1 MLFGLIVQHRPD
13 KMGDNTTDR
22 MREVPDEHERN
33 PEKIR
38 RIEISTNRLVNNI
51 FAGEYESVFK
61 GQGMEFEEVR
71 EYQPGDEIRTIDW
84 NVTARMGQPYIKKYV
99 EERELVMM
107 LLVDT
112 SASTDFGTHQQTKAE
127 ISAEISAL
135 LAFSAIK
142 NSDKVG
148 LICFTDDVELFV
160 PPRKGVKHVLRVVRE
175 ILYFAPQ
182 QRGTNISTALEYVD
196 RVIRRKSVVFLISDF
211 RDRGYEKRLQVTSKR
226 HDLIA
231 ITLQDLRE
239 EVLPNVGLVE
249 LEDAETGEIVVLDTR
264 DARAREMYRQLNF
277 SAVEKRRKFFE
288 SNRIDNIEIRTE
300 QSYIEPLI
308 RFFRRRAVRESF

>member
-1 MLFGLIVQHRPD
+1 M
-13 KMGDNTTDR
+13 NTK
-22 MREVPDEHERN
+22 EILK
-33 PEKIR
+33 KIR

-61 GQGMEFEEVR
+61 GRGMEFEEVR

-112 SASTDFGTHQQTKAE
+112 SGSADFGTYQRTKAE
-127 ISAEISAL
+127 IAAEISAL

-160 PPRKGVKHVLRVVRE
+160 PPRKGIKHVLRVIRE
-175 ILYFAPQ
+175 ILYFEPQ
-182 QRGTNISTALEYVD
+182 QRGTNISAALEYVD

-211 RDRGYEKRLQVTSKR
+211 MDRGYEKRLQVTSKR

-231 ITLQDLRE
+231 ITLQDMRE
-239 EVLPNVGLVE
+239 ETLPNVGLIE
-249 LEDAETGEIVVLDTR
+249 LEDAETGEVVVLDTQ
-264 DARAREMYRQLNF
+264 DPKAREMYQTTQSQMSLKRVESSSNQTKLTTSKFGRSSLTLNH
-277 SAVEKRRKFFE
+277 
-288 SNRIDNIEIRTE
+288 
-300 QSYIEPLI
+300 
-308 RFFRRRAVRESF
+308 

>member
-1 MLFGLIVQHRPD
+1 
-13 KMGDNTTDR
+13 
-22 MREVPDEHERN
+22 
-33 PEKIR
+33 
-38 RIEISTNRLVNNI
+38 
-51 FAGEYESVFK
+51 
-61 GQGMEFEEVR
+61 MEFEEVR

-112 SASTDFGTHQQTKAE
+112 SGSADFGTYQQTKAE
-127 ISAEISAL
+127 IAAEISAL

-160 PPRKGVKHVLRVVRE
+160 PPRKGLKHVLRVIRE
-175 ILYFAPQ
+175 ILYFAPR
-182 QRGTNISTALEYVD
+182 QRGTNISAALEYVD

-211 RDRGYEKRLQVTSKR
+211 MDRGYEKRLQVTSKR

-231 ITLQDLRE
+231 ITLQDMRE
-239 EVLPNVGLVE
+239 ETLPNVGLIE
-249 LEDAETGEIVVLDTR
+249 LEDAETGEVIVLDTR
-264 DARAREMYRQLNF
+264 DPRAREMYRRLNLDV
-277 SAVEKRRKFFE
+277 VEARRKFFQ
-288 SNRIDNIEIRTE
+288 SNKIDNIEIRTE
-300 QSYIEPLI
+300 QSYVEPLI
-308 RFFRRRAVRESF
+308 HFFRQRAVRESF

>member
-1 MLFGLIVQHRPD
+1 M
-13 KMGDNTTDR
+13 NTK
-22 MREVPDEHERN
+22 EILK
-33 PEKIR
+33 KIR

-112 SASTDFGTHQQTKAE
+112 SASADFGTHQQTKAE
-127 ISAEISAL
+127 IAAEISAL

-142 NSDKVG
+142 NSDKVV

-160 PPRKGVKHVLRVVRE
+160 PPRQGVKHVLRVVRE
-175 ILYFAPQ
+175 ILYFAPH
-182 QRGTNISTALEYVD
+182 QRGTNISAALEYVD

-211 RDRGYEKRLQVTSKR
+211 RDQGYEKRLQVTSKR

-231 ITLQDLRE
+231 ITLQDMRE
-239 EVLPNVGLVE
+239 EILPNVGLIE
-249 LEDAETGEIVVLDTR
+249 LEDAETGEVVVLDTR
-264 DARAREMYRQLNF
+264 DAKAREMYQQLNL
-277 SAVEKRRKFFE
+277 SLVETRRKFFQ
-288 SNRIDNIEIRTE
+288 SNKIDNIEIRTE
-300 QSYIEPLI
+300 QSYVEPLI
-308 RFFRRRAVRESF
+308 RFFRQRAVRDSF

>member
-1 MLFGLIVQHRPD
+1 M
-13 KMGDNTTDR
+13 NTK
-22 MREVPDEHERN
+22 EILK
-33 PEKIR
+33 KIR

-112 SASTDFGTHQQTKAE
+112 SASADFGTHQRTKAE
-127 ISAEISAL
+127 IAAEISAL

-182 QRGTNISTALEYVD
+182 QRGTNINAALEYID

-231 ITLQDLRE
+231 VTLQDMRE
-239 EVLPNVGLVE
+239 ETLPNVGLIE
-249 LEDAETGEIVVLDTR
+249 LEDAETGEVLILDTR
-264 DARAREMYRQLNF
+264 DPKAREMYRQLNLNVIE
-277 SAVEKRRKFFE
+277 ARRQFFQ
-288 SNRIDNIEIRTE
+288 SNKIDNIEIRTE
-300 QSYIEPLI
+300 QSYVEPLI
-308 RFFRRRAVRESF
+308 RFFRQRAIRESF

>member
-1 MLFGLIVQHRPD
+1 
-13 KMGDNTTDR
+13 MGCSPADSVEKFLMNTK
-22 MREVPDEHERN
+22 EILK
-33 PEKIR
+33 KIR

-61 GQGMEFEEVR
+61 GRGMEFDEVR

-112 SASTDFGTHQQTKAE
+112 SASADFGTHHQTKAE
-127 ISAEISAL
+127 IAAEISAL

-142 NSDKVG
+142 NNDKVG

-160 PPRKGVKHVLRVVRE
+160 PPRKGKNHVLRVVRE
-175 ILYFAPQ
+175 ILYFEPQ
-182 QRGTNISTALEYVD
+182 QRGTNIAAALEYVD

-211 RDRGYEKRLQVTSKR
+211 RDQGYEKRLQVTSKR

-231 ITLQDLRE
+231 ITLHDARE
-239 EVLPNVGLVE
+239 ETLPDVGLVE
-249 LEDAETGEIVVLDTR
+249 LEDAETGEAMVLDTR
-264 DARAREMYRQLNF
+264 DARAREMYRQLNLIG
-277 SAVEKRRKFFE
+277 AEARRRFFQ
-288 SNRIDNIEIRTE
+288 SNKIDTIEIRTDS
-300 QSYIEPLI
+300 SYVQPLI
-308 RFFRRRAVRESF
+308 RFFQQRAVRE

>member
-1 MLFGLIVQHRPD
+1 M
-13 KMGDNTTDR
+13 NTK
-22 MREVPDEHERN
+22 EILK
-33 PEKIR
+33 KIR

-61 GQGMEFEEVR
+61 GRGMEFDEVR

-112 SASTDFGTHQQTKAE
+112 SGSADFGTHQQTKAE
-127 ISAEISAL
+127 IAAEISAL

-160 PPRKGVKHVLRVVRE
+160 PPRKGIKHVLRVVRE

-182 QRGTNISTALEYVD
+182 QRGTNISAALEYVD

-226 HDLIA
+226 HDLIT
-231 ITLQDLRE
+231 ITLQDMRE
-239 EVLPNVGLVE
+239 ETLPNVGLIE
-249 LEDAETGEIVVLDTR
+249 LEDAETGEVIVLDTR
-264 DARAREMYRQLNF
+264 DSKAREMYRRLNL
-277 SAVEKRRKFFE
+277 SVAEARRKFFQ
-288 SNRIDNIEIRTE
+288 SNKIDNIEIRTE
-300 QSYIEPLI
+300 QSYVEPLI
-308 RFFRRRAVRESF
+308 RFFRQRAVRE

>member
-1 MLFGLIVQHRPD
+1 M
-13 KMGDNTTDR
+13 NTK
-22 MREVPDEHERN
+22 EILK
-33 PEKIR
+33 KIR

-61 GQGMEFEEVR
+61 GRGMEFDEVR

-127 ISAEISAL
+127 IAGEIAAL

-142 NSDKVG
+142 NNDKVG
-148 LICFTDDVELFV
+148 LICFTNEVELFV
-160 PPRKGVKHVLRVVRE
+160 PPRKGKKHVLRVVRE
-175 ILYFAPQ
+175 ILYFEPH
-182 QRGTNISTALEYVD
+182 QRLTNINAALEYVD
-196 RVIRRKSVVFLISDF
+196 RVLRRKSVVFLISDF
-211 RDRGYEKRLQVTSKR
+211 KDQGYEKRLQVTSKR

-231 ITLQDLRE
+231 INLRDARE
-239 EVLPNVGLVE
+239 EALPDVGLIE
-249 LEDAETGEIVVLDTR
+249 LEDAETGRVIILDTGNPKTR
-264 DARAREMYRQLNF
+264 ATYRRLNQSVVEARKKHFRSNKIDSIEIHTGGSYVEPLMRFFQQRGARE
-277 SAVEKRRKFFE
+277 S
-288 SNRIDNIEIRTE
+288 S
-300 QSYIEPLI
+300 
-308 RFFRRRAVRESF
+308 

>member
-1 MLFGLIVQHRPD
+1 M
-13 KMGDNTTDR
+13 NTKKILK
-22 MREVPDEHERN
+22 
-33 PEKIR
+33 KIR
-38 RIEISTNRLVNNI
+38 RIEITTNRLVNNI

-61 GQGMEFEEVR
+61 GRGMEFEEVR

-112 SASTDFGTHQQTKAE
+112 SASADFGTHQQTKAE
-127 ISAEISAL
+127 IAAEISAL

-182 QRGTNISTALEYVD
+182 QRGTNISAALEYVD

-211 RDRGYEKRLQVTSKR
+211 RDQGYEKRLQVTSKR

-231 ITLQDLRE
+231 ITLQDMRE
-239 EVLPNVGLVE
+239 ETLPNMGLIA
-249 LEDAETGEIVVLDTR
+249 LEDAETGEVVVLDTR
-264 DARAREMYRQLNF
+264 EAKAREMYRQLNL
-277 SAVEKRRKFFE
+277 SVVEARRKFFQ
-288 SNRIDNIEIRTE
+288 SNKIDNIEIRTE
-300 QSYIEPLI
+300 QSYVEPLI
-308 RFFRRRAVRESF
+308 RFFRQRAVRESFN

>member
-1 MLFGLIVQHRPD
+1 
-13 KMGDNTTDR
+13 MGCEKFLMNTK
-22 MREVPDEHERN
+22 EILK
-33 PEKIR
+33 KIR

-112 SASTDFGTHQQTKAE
+112 SASADFGTHQQTKAE
-127 ISAEISAL
+127 IAAEICAL

-182 QRGTNISTALEYVD
+182 QRGTNISAALEYID
-196 RVIRRKSVVFLISDF
+196 RVIKRKSVVFLISDF
-211 RDRGYEKRLQVTSKR
+211 RDSGYEKRLQVTSKR

-239 EVLPNVGLVE
+239 EVLPNVGLIE
-249 LEDAETGEIVVLDTR
+249 LEDAENGEIVVLDTG

-277 SAVEKRRKFFE
+277 SVVEERRKFFE
-288 SNRIDNIEIRTE
+288 SNKIDNIEIRTE

-308 RFFRRRAVRESF
+308 RFFRRRAVRESFSVSLKN

>member
-1 MLFGLIVQHRPD
+1 M
-13 KMGDNTTDR
+13 NTK
-22 MREVPDEHERN
+22 EILK
-33 PEKIR
+33 KIR

-112 SASTDFGTHQQTKAE
+112 SASADFGTYQGTKAE
-127 ISAEISAL
+127 IAAEISAL

-160 PPRKGVKHVLRVVRE
+160 PPRKGLKHVLRVVRE

-182 QRGTNISTALEYVD
+182 QRGTNISAALEYVD

-211 RDRGYEKRLQVTSKR
+211 RDQGYEKRLQVTSKR

-231 ITLQDLRE
+231 ITLQDMRE
-239 EVLPNVGLVE
+239 ETLPNVGLIE
-249 LEDAETGEIVVLDTR
+249 LEDAETGEVVVLDTR
-264 DARAREMYRQLNF
+264 DPKAREMYRQLNL
-277 SAVEKRRKFFE
+277 SVVEARRKFFQ

-300 QSYIEPLI
+300 QSYVEPLI
-308 RFFRRRAVRESF
+308 RFFRQRAVRDSF

>member
-1 MLFGLIVQHRPD
+1 M
-13 KMGDNTTDR
+13 NTK
-22 MREVPDEHERN
+22 EILK
-33 PEKIR
+33 KIR

-61 GQGMEFEEVR
+61 GRGMEFEEVR

-84 NVTARMGQPYIKKYV
+84 NVTARMGQPYIKKYI

-107 LLVDT
+107 LLVDA
-112 SASTDFGTHQQTKAE
+112 SASAEFGTHQQTKAE
-127 ISAEISAL
+127 IAAEISAL

-148 LICFTDDVELFV
+148 LIYFTDDVELFV

-182 QRGTNISTALEYVD
+182 QRGTNISAALEYVD

-211 RDRGYEKRLQVTSKR
+211 RDQGYEKRLQVTSKR

-231 ITLQDLRE
+231 ITLQDIRE
-239 EVLPNVGLVE
+239 ETLPNVGLIE
-249 LEDAETGEIVVLDTR
+249 LEDAETGEVIILDTR
-264 DARAREMYRQLNF
+264 DAKAREMYRQLNL
-277 SAVEKRRKFFE
+277 SVVEARRKFFQ
-288 SNRIDNIEIRTE
+288 SNKIDNIEIRTE
-300 QSYIEPLI
+300 QSYVEPLI
-308 RFFRRRAVRESF
+308 RFFRQRAVRESF

>member
-1 MLFGLIVQHRPD
+1 M
-13 KMGDNTTDR
+13 NTK
-22 MREVPDEHERN
+22 EILK
-33 PEKIR
+33 KIR

-61 GQGMEFEEVR
+61 GRGMEFEEVR

-112 SASTDFGTHQQTKAE
+112 SGSADFGTYQQTKAE
-127 ISAEISAL
+127 IAAEISAL

-160 PPRKGVKHVLRVVRE
+160 PPRKGLKHVLRVVRE

-182 QRGTNISTALEYVD
+182 QRGTNISAALEYVD

-211 RDRGYEKRLQVTSKR
+211 RDQGYEKRLQVTSKR

-231 ITLQDLRE
+231 ITLQDMRE
-239 EVLPNVGLVE
+239 ETLPNVGLIE
-249 LEDAETGEIVVLDTR
+249 LEDAETGEVVVLDTR
-264 DARAREMYRQLNF
+264 DPKARGMYRQLNL
-277 SAVEKRRKFFE
+277 SVIEARQKFFQ
-288 SNRIDNIEIRTE
+288 SNKIDNIEIRTE
-300 QSYIEPLI
+300 ESYVEPLI
-308 RFFRRRAVRESF
+308 RFFRQRAVRESF

>member
-1 MLFGLIVQHRPD
+1 M
-13 KMGDNTTDR
+13 NTK
-22 MREVPDEHERN
+22 EILK
-33 PEKIR
+33 KIR

-84 NVTARMGQPYIKKYV
+84 NVTARMGQPYIKKYI

-107 LLVDT
+107 LLVDM
-112 SASTDFGTHQQTKAE
+112 SASADFGTHQQTKAE
-127 ISAEISAL
+127 IAAEISAL

-182 QRGTNISTALEYVD
+182 QRGTNISAALEYID
-196 RVIRRKSVVFLISDF
+196 RVIRRRSVVFLISDF
-211 RDRGYEKRLQVTSKR
+211 RDRGYGKRLQVTSKR

-239 EVLPNVGLVE
+239 EVLPNVGLIE
-249 LEDAETGEIVVLDTR
+249 LEDAETGEVVVLDTR
-264 DARAREMYRQLNF
+264 DARAREVYRQLN
-277 SAVEKRRKFFE
+277 SRVVEERRKFFE
-288 SNRIDNIEIRTE
+288 SNKIDNIEIRTE

>member
-1 MLFGLIVQHRPD
+1 M
-13 KMGDNTTDR
+13 NTK
-22 MREVPDEHERN
+22 EILK
-33 PEKIR
+33 KIR

-112 SASTDFGTHQQTKAE
+112 SGSADFGTYQQTKAE
-127 ISAEISAL
+127 ITAEISAL

-160 PPRKGVKHVLRVVRE
+160 PPRKGLKHVLRVVRE

-182 QRGTNISTALEYVD
+182 QRGTNISAALEYVD
-196 RVIRRKSVVFLISDF
+196 RIIRRKSVVFLISDF
-211 RDRGYEKRLQVTSKR
+211 RDQGYEKRLQVTSKR

-231 ITLQDLRE
+231 ITLQDMRE
-239 EVLPNVGLVE
+239 EVLPNVGLIE
-249 LEDAETGEIVVLDTR
+249 LEDAETGEVIVLDTR
-264 DARAREMYRQLNF
+264 DPKAREMYRQLNLNV
-277 SAVEKRRKFFE
+277 VEARRKFFQ
-288 SNRIDNIEIRTE
+288 SNKIDNIEIRTE
-300 QSYIEPLI
+300 QSYVEPLI
-308 RFFRRRAVRESF
+308 HFFRQRAVRESF

>member
-1 MLFGLIVQHRPD
+1 M
-13 KMGDNTTDR
+13 NTK
-22 MREVPDEHERN
+22 EILK
-33 PEKIR
+33 KIR

-112 SASTDFGTHQQTKAE
+112 SASADFGTHQQTKAE
-127 ISAEISAL
+127 IAAEISAL

-148 LICFTDDVELFV
+148 LICFTDNVELFV

-175 ILYFAPQ
+175 ILYFAPH
-182 QRGTNISTALEYVD
+182 QRGTNISAALEYVD

-211 RDRGYEKRLQVTSKR
+211 RDQGYEKRLQVTSKR

-231 ITLQDLRE
+231 ITLQDRRE
-239 EVLPNVGLVE
+239 EILPNVGLIE
-249 LEDAETGEIVVLDTR
+249 LEDAETGEVVVLDTR
-264 DARAREMYRQLNF
+264 DAKAREMYQQLNL
-277 SAVEKRRKFFE
+277 SVVETRRKFFQ
-288 SNRIDNIEIRTE
+288 SNKIDNIEIRTE
-300 QSYIEPLI
+300 QSYVEPLI
-308 RFFRRRAVRESF
+308 RFFRQRAVRDSF

>member
-1 MLFGLIVQHRPD
+1 M
-13 KMGDNTTDR
+13 NTK
-22 MREVPDEHERN
+22 EILK
-33 PEKIR
+33 KIR

-112 SASTDFGTHQQTKAE
+112 SASADFGTHQQTKAE
-127 ISAEISAL
+127 IAAEISAL

-182 QRGTNISTALEYVD
+182 QRRTNISAALEYID

-231 ITLQDLRE
+231 VTLQDMRE
-239 EVLPNVGLVE
+239 ETLPNVGLIE
-249 LEDAETGEIVVLDTR
+249 LEDAETGDVLVLDTR
-264 DARAREMYRQLNF
+264 DPKAREMYRQLNL
-277 SAVEKRRKFFE
+277 SVIEARRQFFQ
-288 SNRIDNIEIRTE
+288 SNKIDNIEIRTE
-300 QSYIEPLI
+300 GSYVQPLI
-308 RFFRRRAVRESF
+308 RFFRQRAIRESF

>member
-1 MLFGLIVQHRPD
+1 M
-13 KMGDNTTDR
+13 NTK
-22 MREVPDEHERN
+22 EILK
-33 PEKIR
+33 KIR

-127 ISAEISAL
+127 IAAEISAL

-182 QRGTNISTALEYVD
+182 QRGTNISAALEYVD

-231 ITLQDLRE
+231 VTLQDMRE
-239 EVLPNVGLVE
+239 ETLPNVGLIE
-249 LEDAETGEIVVLDTR
+249 LADAETGDVLVLDTR
-264 DARAREMYRQLNF
+264 DPKAREMYRQLNL
-277 SAVEKRRKFFE
+277 SVVEARRQFFQ
-288 SNRIDNIEIRTE
+288 SNKIDNIEIRTE
-300 QSYIEPLI
+300 GSYVEPLI
-308 RFFRRRAVRESF
+308 RFFRQRAIRESF

>member
-1 MLFGLIVQHRPD
+1 M
-13 KMGDNTTDR
+13 NTK
-22 MREVPDEHERN
+22 EILK
-33 PEKIR
+33 KIR

-61 GQGMEFEEVR
+61 GRGMEFEEVR

-112 SASTDFGTHQQTKAE
+112 SASADFGTCQQTKAE
-127 ISAEISAL
+127 IAAEISAL

-160 PPRKGVKHVLRVVRE
+160 PPRKGLKHVLRVVRE

-182 QRGTNISTALEYVD
+182 QRGTNISAALEYVD

-211 RDRGYEKRLQVTSKR
+211 RDQGYEKRLQVTSKR

-231 ITLQDLRE
+231 ITLQDMRE
-239 EVLPNVGLVE
+239 ETLPNVGLIE
-249 LEDAETGEIVVLDTR
+249 LEDAETGEVVVLDTR
-264 DARAREMYRQLNF
+264 DPKARETYRQLNL
-277 SAVEKRRKFFE
+277 SVVETRRKFFQ
-288 SNRIDNIEIRTE
+288 SNKIDNIEIRTE
-300 QSYIEPLI
+300 QSYVEPLI
-308 RFFRRRAVRESF
+308 RFFRERAVRDSF

>member
-1 MLFGLIVQHRPD
+1 M
-13 KMGDNTTDR
+13 NTK
-22 MREVPDEHERN
+22 EILK
-33 PEKIR
+33 KIR

-61 GQGMEFEEVR
+61 GRGMEFEEVR

-112 SASTDFGTHQQTKAE
+112 SGSADFGTYQRTKAE
-127 ISAEISAL
+127 IAAEISAL

-160 PPRKGVKHVLRVVRE
+160 PPRKGIKHVLRVIRE
-175 ILYFAPQ
+175 ILYFEPQ
-182 QRGTNISTALEYVD
+182 QRGTNISAALEYVD

-211 RDRGYEKRLQVTSKR
+211 MDRGYEKRLQVTSKR

-231 ITLQDLRE
+231 ITLQDMRE
-239 EVLPNVGLVE
+239 ETLPNVGLIE
-249 LEDAETGEIVVLDTR
+249 LEDAETGEAVILDTR
-264 DARAREMYRQLNF
+264 DPKAREMYRQLNLRV
-277 SAVEKRRKFFE
+277 AEARRKFFQ
-288 SNRIDNIEIRTE
+288 SNKIDNIEIRTE
-300 QSYIEPLI
+300 ESYVEPLI
-308 RFFRRRAVRESF
+308 HFFRQRAVRESF